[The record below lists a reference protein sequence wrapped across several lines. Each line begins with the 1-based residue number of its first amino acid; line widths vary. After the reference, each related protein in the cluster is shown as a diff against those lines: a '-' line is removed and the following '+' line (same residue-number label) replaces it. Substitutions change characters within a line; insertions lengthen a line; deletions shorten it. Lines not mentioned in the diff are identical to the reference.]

1 MPKRRYAVRD
11 YNLLG
16 RRRIYTNEKE
26 ITRDNILDVLN
37 HAKAIHDFNVK
48 EMQFLIEYERG
59 KQDLQRTKTIRPEI
73 DIRVHSNIAND
84 IKEFKVGYNW
94 SNPIMLIQRGDNEIH
109 ETDPEKDDKGIAA
122 LNEALKNGS
131 NIGYEDQCLAES
143 IEVCGIDFRPIKKE
157 PRLLYRKSWLSYGTL
172 DFTYLTNHSL
182 NNKIHKS

>member
-1 MPKRRYAVRD
+1 MRD

-122 LNEALKNGS
+122 LNEA
-131 NIGYEDQCLAES
+131 
-143 IEVCGIDFRPIKKE
+143 
-157 PRLLYRKSWLSYGTL
+157 
-172 DFTYLTNHSL
+172 
-182 NNKIHKS
+182 